1 MGHSKDEAVGQR
13 ASFNPRKGVPQ
24 MLFGKNGLLAKVQ
37 AFQKNWKIRTL
48 WKKLKTLDWGPIAF
62 QLHRHGRNYQQV
74 QQAIAQY
81 LMFLVLIYLHPNI
94 KIVPTQEIDVVWH
107 YHILDTTKYESDCQQ
122 LFGRFLHHFP
132 YFGLR
137 GELDRQNLDAAF
149 AQTSALFQQYFGS
162 DSLVHANSSK
172 SACELLVDDSSPKP
186 GDCEPLQNTN
196 QIQER
201 PRVDIEIDD
210 VMRDFLFN

>member
-1 MGHSKDEAVGQR
+1 
-13 ASFNPRKGVPQ
+13 
-24 MLFGKNGLLAKVQ
+24 MLFGKQGLLAKVQ
-37 AFQKNWKIRTL
+37 AFWKNRKIRTF

-62 QLHRHGRNYQQV
+62 QLNRDGRNYQQV

-81 LMFLVLIYLHPNI
+81 LMFLLLVYLHPNI
-94 KIVPTQEIDVVWH
+94 KIVPTKEIDVVWH
-107 YHILDTTKYESDCQQ
+107 YHILDTSKYESDCQR

-149 AQTSALFQQYFGS
+149 AQTSVLFQQYFGS
-162 DSLVHANSSK
+162 DILADANSSK
-172 SACELLVDDSSPKP
+172 S
-186 GDCEPLQNTN
+186 DCEPLVDGSSQEPTACEPLRNAN

-201 PRVDIEIDD
+201 PRVDIEIAD
-210 VMRDFLFN
+210 VMRDFLFD